1 MISGNV
7 NMIDTRKKEIRRY
20 MLLLCIVGFCICL
33 VNYRGRVTAYNTTM
47 LALSYEYGFTS
58 RSLLGTL
65 YHGLNAIIPIDIMQY
80 NAVLVFALV
89 ATGLIF
95 IFLMY
100 FVYKCLCRLEGK
112 SLKYAEYALMLLSI
126 CIISTFTFANNY
138 LRVDI
143 FMIAT
148 SLAAVLAMFNKKTE
162 WLTIV
167 FSAIGVMFHQGFV
180 LMYFNIILVL
190 LFYKWM
196 SEKNK
201 VKYAILFF
209 ASFIVGSALFVWFEL
224 LSRSKG
230 TQIIDTILQDATNL
244 SNRGIF
250 HTTLLYHEVL
260 GVDVSGSETS
270 FVHMNHVQFILFAI
284 VCLPVIIYI
293 FRFFIILIKKGEGL
307 PAKLKYLAG
316 LVGSLT
322 IMPDM
327 LFKVD
332 YGRWV
337 MAVATYY
344 LIVIVGMAVFE
355 DKLVIEQIEK
365 DYIMMKAHPYV
376 IILCIMPIIIAPF
389 LDVDI
394 DILTKN
400 WQRWFQ
406 SKSLIFY

>member
-1 MISGNV
+1 MSV
-7 NMIDTRKKEIRRY
+7 AKKTEIRKF
-20 MLLLCIVGFCICL
+20 MILLCIVGFCICI
-33 VNYRGRVTAYNTTM
+33 VNYRGWVRAYNTTM

-65 YHGLNAIIPIDIMQY
+65 YHGLNAILPIDILQY
-80 NAVLVFALV
+80 NAVLVFAMI
-89 ATGLIF
+89 ATGLIY

-112 SLKYAEYALMLLSI
+112 SLKYAEYTLMLLSI
-126 CIISTFTFANNY
+126 CVISTFTFAYNY

-196 SEKNK
+196 SEKSK
-201 VKYAILFF
+201 AKYAILFF
-209 ASFIVGSALFVWFEL
+209 ASFIIGSVMFIWFEL

-230 TQIIDTILQDATNL
+230 AEILDTIVQEATNL
-244 SNRGIF
+244 SPGGIY
-250 HTTLLYHEVL
+250 HTTLLCHEVL
-260 GVDVSGSETS
+260 GIDVSGAETS
-270 FVHMNHVQFILFAI
+270 FVHMNHVQLILFAI

-293 FRFFIILIKKGEGL
+293 FRFFIILIKKGEGA

-337 MAVATYY
+337 MAVAAYY
-344 LIVIVGMAVFE
+344 MVVIVAMAVFE
-355 DKLVIEQIEK
+355 DKLVIEQMEK
-365 DYIMMKAHPYV
+365 DFIVMKSHPFI

-394 DILTKN
+394 DMLTKN

-406 SKSLIFY
+406 SKDLIFY

>member
-20 MLLLCIVGFCICL
+20 MILLCIVGFCICL

-65 YHGLNAIIPIDIMQY
+65 YHGLNAILPIDIMQY

-95 IFLMY
+95 IFLMF

-126 CIISTFTFANNY
+126 CIISSFTFANNY

-224 LSRSKG
+224 L
-230 TQIIDTILQDATNL
+230 ILLLTPYLELIVPSTGFVA
-244 SNRGIF
+244 IF
-250 HTTLLYHEVL
+250 IPCI
-260 GVDVSGSETS
+260 S
-270 FVHMNHVQFILFAI
+270 AI
-284 VCLPVIIYI
+284 VVSSSSLAFSISSLICSEI
-293 FRFFIILIKKGEGL
+293 FS
-307 PAKLKYLAG
+307 LAT
-316 LVGSLT
+316 ST
-322 IMPDM
+322 
-327 LFKVD
+327 F
-332 YGRWV
+332 
-337 MAVATYY
+337 
-344 LIVIVGMAVFE
+344 
-355 DKLVIEQIEK
+355 VIE
-365 DYIMMKAHPYV
+365 YSSALFVY
-376 IILCIMPIIIAPF
+376 F
-389 LDVDI
+389 S
-394 DILTKN
+394 T
-400 WQRWFQ
+400 
-406 SKSLIFY
+406 IFKFAS

>member
-1 MISGNV
+1 MSVG
-7 NMIDTRKKEIRRY
+7 KKTEIRKY
-20 MLLLCIVGFCICL
+20 MIFLCIVGFCICI
-33 VNYRGRVTAYNTTM
+33 VNYQSWVRSYNTTM

-65 YHGLNAIIPIDIMQY
+65 YHGLNAILPIDIMQY
-80 NAVLVFALV
+80 NAVLVFAMV
-89 ATGLIF
+89 ATGLIY
-95 IFLMY
+95 IFLMF

-112 SLKYAEYALMLLSI
+112 ALKYAEYALMLLSI
-126 CIISTFTFANNY
+126 CVISTFTFAYNY

-196 SEKNK
+196 TDKK
-201 VKYAILFF
+201 AKYAFLFF
-209 ASFIVGSALFVWFEL
+209 SSFIIGSVLFIWFEL

-230 TQIIDTILQDATNL
+230 TQIFDTILQEATNL
-244 SNRGIF
+244 SPGGIY

-260 GVDVSGSETS
+260 GIDVSGAETS
-270 FVHMNHVQFILFAI
+270 FVHMNHVQFILFVI
-284 VCLPVIIYI
+284 CCLPIIIYI
-293 FRFFIILIKKGEGL
+293 FRFFITLIRKGEDI

-327 LFKVD
+327 MFKVD

-337 MAVATYY
+337 MAIAAYY
-344 LIVIVGMAVFE
+344 IVIIVGMAVFE
-355 DKLVIEQIEK
+355 DKLVLEQIEK
-365 DYIMMKAHPYV
+365 DYIMMKSHPYV
-376 IILCIMPIIIAPF
+376 IILCIMPIIIVPF

-394 DILTKN
+394 DMLTKN

-406 SKSLIFY
+406 SKDLIFY